1 MKDKQTRIIAVDF
14 DGTLCQS
21 AYPEIGEPIPYSI
34 LYVTR
39 AKAAGNILI
48 LHTCRNGK
56 YLDDALAWCAARGIT
71 FDYVNENTPENI
83 ARYGDTRKI
92 YADLY
97 FDTNSLNPLR
107 TFGIGD
113 NDENASIFDR
123 AEELTERA
131 LCDVKCLCPQWRANG
146 ICCECDVFYSSRDYY
161 AEQIVSDGEK

>member
-1 MKDKQTRIIAVDF
+1 MKDKQSRIIAVDF
-14 DGTLCQS
+14 DSTLCKS

-34 LYVTR
+34 QYVTR

-107 TFGIGD
+107 TFGIGE

-123 AEELTERA
+123 AKRNFATSNVFVR
-131 LCDVKCLCPQWRANG
+131 NG
-146 ICCECDVFYSSRDYY
+146 AKTVCVASATCFIRY
-161 AEQIVSDGEK
+161 AIITPSKS